1 MAAERR
7 AVQAGVLAAA
17 AVASCCVALWS
28 LSPPPQ
34 AALVQR
40 APGAVQL
47 AGAPAWAFKPTKFGP
62 LRRKKWTASRY
73 RVLALWEAAARSTES
88 CMDAVNEIYPDARDD
103 SCEDINRSMAMVQEC
118 MRNQRDGYQGL
129 SDSKNGA
136 WDALPQLVDMT
147 HALSNSDREMVAVKL
162 DKSAV
167 FYTLARLEALHA
179 GCHGL
184 RPAKHHEQR
193 TGQLTNP
200 NGLADAVARVDHA
213 IQYMRKVGG
222 VQRET
227 MPAGPGG
234 EWSESAKASYEEPD
248 AEPLHLRGDNGK
260 RGPADACGC
269 AGMEQGGSQCAF
281 GRRRMRARTHTHT
294 HVGANAHANICP
306 RTHAHAQEP
315 QCAHSNTHAQMHCG
329 ARRVEDTCR
338 IHSTRARVLLVDSDL
353 PTVGA
358 GQVCVRRDWA
368 RVVPYMVGLWC
379 DA

>member
-7 AVQAGVLAAA
+7 AVQAGVLAAV

-167 FYTLARLEALHA
+167 FYTLARLEVRLSPPIAEDAPLPPLPRPPAPPTALSL
-179 GCHGL
+179 GL
-184 RPAKHHEQR
+184 PWFPPA
-193 TGQLTNP
+193 LP
-200 NGLADAVARVDHA
+200 
-213 IQYMRKVGG
+213 
-222 VQRET
+222 
-227 MPAGPGG
+227 P
-234 EWSESAKASYEEPD
+234 
-248 AEPLHLRGDNGK
+248 PL
-260 RGPADACGC
+260 
-269 AGMEQGGSQCAF
+269 
-281 GRRRMRARTHTHT
+281 
-294 HVGANAHANICP
+294 
-306 RTHAHAQEP
+306 
-315 QCAHSNTHAQMHCG
+315 
-329 ARRVEDTCR
+329 
-338 IHSTRARVLLVDSDL
+338 
-353 PTVGA
+353 
-358 GQVCVRRDWA
+358 CVS
-368 RVVPYMVGLWC
+368 MC
-379 DA
+379 

>member
-7 AVQAGVLAAA
+7 AVQAGVLAAV

-40 APGAVQL
+40 APGAVQQL

-260 RGPADACGC
+260 RGPADACGW

-281 GRRRMRARTHTHT
+281 GRRRMRARAHTHT
-294 HVGANAHANICP
+294 HMLV
-306 RTHAHAQEP
+306 
-315 QCAHSNTHAQMHCG
+315 QMHTQISARAHMPTPRNPSAHTQTHTHRCIAACG
-329 ARRVEDTCR
+329 ASRIPAGSIRLALASCWWTATCQR
-338 IHSTRARVLLVDSDL
+338 WEPARYVSDAI
-353 PTVGA
+353 GH
-358 GQVCVRRDWA
+358 G
-368 RVVPYMVGLWC
+368 
-379 DA
+379 